1 MSRESWGRV
10 RELAGGWLLAA
21 GATALVYLVVVEFA
35 RLFALIFG
43 AILVATALSGLA
55 HLVNVRGRLPH
66 ALSVSLVIAFLLATC
81 VGLGAWLGPQV
92 VGQIGE
98 LDQKIRQGV
107 ENARSLL
114 DSTLDFLEKH
124 VPSLRDGVL
133 PRAGSIVQS
142 TGKVLSSGFGT
153 LTDVVVVVLLGV
165 FLAANPARYER
176 GLLLLVPRAQRARG
190 RAVLR
195 ATARTLRYWLLAR
208 GLLMLLVGTLFAIGL
223 SILGIPFA
231 GPLGII
237 AGLLDFI
244 PYLGP
249 VLGAIP
255 ALAVAFLEGPD
266 RVLWVLG
273 LYVVVQFVESYIAG
287 PLVESKAVTL
297 PPGLLLA
304 FQVICAAW
312 LGVLGVLLATPL
324 LVALVVGVQM
334 IYIQGVL
341 GEEIRIAGEH

>member
-1 MSRESWGRV
+1 MERESWSRV
-10 RELAGGWLLAA
+10 QEFAGGWLLAA
-21 GATALVYLVVVEFA
+21 SVTALVYLVIVELA

-43 AILVATALSGLA
+43 AILVAIAISGLGR
-55 HLVNVRGRLPH
+55 LINFRNRLPH
-66 ALSVSLVIAFLLATC
+66 ALAVSLVIVIALGFCA
-81 VGLGAWLGPQV
+81 GLGAWLGPQV
-92 VGQIGE
+92 VAQIGE

-107 ENARSLL
+107 ANARSLL
-114 DSTLDFLEKH
+114 DSALDFLEQH

-153 LTDVVVVVLLGV
+153 LTDAVVVLLLGF
-165 FLAANPARYER
+165 FLAVNPSRYER
-176 GLLLLVPRAQRARG
+176 GLLLLVPRARRERG

-195 ATARTLRYWLLAR
+195 ATAHTLRYWLVAR
-208 GLLMLLVGTLFAIGL
+208 GVLMLLVGTLFAIGL
-223 SILGIPFA
+223 AILDVPFA
-231 GPLGII
+231 VPLGII
-237 AGLLDFI
+237 AGILDFI

-255 ALAVAFLEGPD
+255 ALAVAFLGGPE

-273 LYVVVQFVESYIAG
+273 LYLVVQFVESYIAG

-304 FQVICAAW
+304 FQVLCAAW

-334 IYIQGVL
+334 IYVQDVL
-341 GEEIRIAGEH
+341 GEDIRIAGEH